1 MFNTQNI
8 TAATDEYLMQQTA
21 AGSEQAFDELYKRH
35 SQKLFGFFFKM
46 LWGNKALAEDSVQE
60 VFLKV
65 IRYKGNYDA
74 ARNFSTWLY
83 TIAYN
88 VCKNEYRKYEMKNK
102 TTAAAPETAEAPSG
116 ERAVDLK
123 RFAGAVKK
131 ELNDLDEEKKTLF
144 LLRFEEQLSVPEI
157 SRIMDVPE
165 GTVKSRI
172 FYLLK
177 HMSEKLKNYQFIH
190 YDTA

>member
-1 MFNTQNI
+1 MQAVPNI
-8 TAATDEYLMQQTA
+8 PQLTDEQLMAHAA
-21 AGSEQAFDELYKRH
+21 AGSEPAFEELYKRH
-35 SQKLFGFFFKM
+35 TQKLFGFFYKM
-46 LWGNKALAEDSVQE
+46 LWGNKALAEDAVQE

-65 IRYKGNYDA
+65 IRYKNNYDSN
-74 ARNFSTWLY
+74 RNFSTWLY

-88 VCKNEYRKYEMKNK
+88 ICKNEYRKYEMNNK
-102 TTAAAPETAEAPSG
+102 QETAPVNEHTASG
-116 ERAVDLK
+116 EQLVDLK

-131 ELNDLDEEKKTLF
+131 ELNGLDEEKKTLF

-157 SRIMDVPE
+157 SRIMDIPE
-165 GTVKSRI
+165 GTIKSRI

-177 HMSEKLKNYQFIH
+177 HLSEKLKPYQFIH

>member
-1 MFNTQNI
+1 MFSNQNI
-8 TAATDEYLMQQTA
+8 TAATDEQLMQQTA
-21 AGSEQAFDELYKRH
+21 AGSETAFDELYKRH
-35 SQKLFGFFFKM
+35 AQKLFGFFYKM

-88 VCKNEYRKYEMKNK
+88 VCKNEYRKNEMKNK
-102 TTAAAPETAEAPSG
+102 ITPAPETTEIPAG
-116 ERAVDLK
+116 ERTVDMK

-131 ELNDLDEEKKTLF
+131 ELNGLDEEKKTLF

-157 SRIMDVPE
+157 SRIMDIPE

>member
-1 MFNTQNI
+1 MFNTTGNI
-8 TAATDEYLMQQTA
+8 TAAADEELMRNTA
-21 AGSEQAFDELYKRH
+21 AGNEQAFDELYKRH
-35 SQKLFGFFFKM
+35 AQKLFGFFYKM
-46 LWGNKALAEDSVQE
+46 LWGNKQLAEDSVQE

-65 IRYKGNYDA
+65 IRYKENFDGE
-74 ARNFSTWLY
+74 RSFSTWLY
-83 TIAYN
+83 AIAYN
-88 VCKNEYRKYEMKNK
+88 ICKNEYRKHEMKNK
-102 TTAAAPETAEAPSG
+102 LSVAPAETETASG
-116 ERAVDLK
+116 EKAVDLK

-131 ELNDLDEEKKTLF
+131 ELNGLDEEKKTLF

-177 HMSEKLKNYQFIH
+177 YMSEQLKTYQFIH

>member
-1 MFNTQNI
+1 
-8 TAATDEYLMQQTA
+8 
-21 AGSEQAFDELYKRH
+21 
-35 SQKLFGFFFKM
+35 M

-60 VFLKV
+60 TFLKV
-65 IRYKGNYDA
+65 IRYKENYDTA
-74 ARNFSTWLY
+74 KSFSTWLY
-83 TIAYN
+83 AIAYN
-88 VCKNEYRKYEMKNK
+88 ICKNEYRKYEMKNK
-102 TTAAAPETAEAPSG
+102 LSVAPEAEAAPSG
-116 ERAVDLK
+116 EKNVDLK

-131 ELNDLDEEKKTLF
+131 ELNDMGEEKKTLF